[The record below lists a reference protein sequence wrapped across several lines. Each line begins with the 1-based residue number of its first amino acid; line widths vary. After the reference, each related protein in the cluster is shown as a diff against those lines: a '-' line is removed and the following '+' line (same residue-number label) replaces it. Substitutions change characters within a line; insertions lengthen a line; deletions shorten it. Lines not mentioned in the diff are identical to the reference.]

1 MAKTLY
7 MVVEHFRNKDAVP
20 VYRRFR
26 DNGRMAPEGVV
37 YVSSWVDDRLE
48 RCYQVMETHDRAL
61 LDEGLTK
68 PDAAIAAGFSYAI
81 VTAHDGES
89 DSPRVFGDRV
99 SARAELHAPVIVDDR
114 YSGVGAGAKNSA
126 CGGMAQCDQ
135 EVHPTFDKALVLAGG
150 WVDYADKRY

>member
-61 LDEGLTK
+61 LDEWM
-68 PDAAIAAGFSYAI
+68 
-81 VTAHDGES
+81 
-89 DSPRVFGDRV
+89 
-99 SARAELHAPVIVDDR
+99 
-114 YSGVGAGAKNSA
+114 AKWR
-126 CGGMAQCDQ
+126 DLIDF
-135 EVHPTFDKALVLAGG
+135 EVHPVVTSKEA
-150 WVDYADKRY
+150 ADKIAPLL